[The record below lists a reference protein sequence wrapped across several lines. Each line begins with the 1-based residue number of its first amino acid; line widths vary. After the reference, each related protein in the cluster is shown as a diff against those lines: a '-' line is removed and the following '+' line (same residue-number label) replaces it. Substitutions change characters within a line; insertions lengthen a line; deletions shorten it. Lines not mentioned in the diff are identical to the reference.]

1 MTCIWLK
8 PKELAFGPC
17 DGCLPIPEIYSD
29 RRSNEFKIILFLH
42 HFLSEDDHK
51 WLQRFAGH
59 SVTADEAKVLG
70 YARATGAVDNTAAIF
85 DHIEVFYNRTRMHS
99 SLGYQSPVMCERD
112 VA

>member
-17 DGCLPIPEIYSD
+17 NGCLPIPEIYSD

-59 SVTADEAKVLG
+59 SVTADEAKVLV
-70 YARATGAVDNTAAIF
+70 YARATGAVDNKQSLVDRF
-85 DHIEVFYNRTRMHS
+85 HIYSHR
-99 SLGYQSPVMCERD
+99 
-112 VA
+112 